1 MFLRVRVLV
10 IDDDDAVRKSVI
22 RLLLAHGHHAFG
34 ASGGKEGLALALSQ
48 VPDVIVV
55 DMHMPGQNGI
65 DVAYCVRSHA
75 ELAKTPVIAL
85 SATAED
91 IDGNGV
97 FVATLSKPCS
107 SAELLAAVLC
117 AAAQPHS

>member
-22 RLLLAHGHHAFG
+22 RLLLVHGHHAFG
-34 ASGGKEGLALALSQ
+34 ASSGKEGLALALSQ
-48 VPDVIVV
+48 APDVIVV
-55 DMHMPGQNGI
+55 DMHMPEQNGV
-65 DVAYCVRSHA
+65 DVAYSFRSHA

-85 SATAED
+85 SATADD
-91 IDGNGV
+91 IEGNRI

-107 SAELLAAVLC
+107 SAALLAAVLS
-117 AAAQPHS
+117 AASQPHS